1 MPKDALKKIQ
11 NDLLHSKK
19 EVVIPGNN
27 TNSHTHYTNTA
38 NAAYRAD
45 ENLNDRIAKF
55 QDQLESEYV
64 YGISLKFLC
73 DLGLVNQCFKFNT
86 KYILKLETEM
96 QKLFETNFN
105 QNANAL
111 PRTVYADIVFTEALY
126 IMYEQFQLDENFK
139 TYLKGTMQ
147 SEHMLRIGIKPTP
160 YQKSFELVTSTE
172 YRVVGFTEANKQFSF
187 FTISLVYDKSDQ
199 HRSTYDSYN
208 TELAS
213 TKIKSITLENASNT

>member
-1 MPKDALKKIQ
+1 
-11 NDLLHSKK
+11 
-19 EVVIPGNN
+19 
-27 TNSHTHYTNTA
+27 
-38 NAAYRAD
+38 
-45 ENLNDRIAKF
+45 
-55 QDQLESEYV
+55 
-64 YGISLKFLC
+64 
-73 DLGLVNQCFKFNT
+73 
-86 KYILKLETEM
+86 M

-111 PRTVYADIVFTEALY
+111 PRTVYADIVSTEALY

-139 TYLKGTMQ
+139 TYLEGIYAQHML
-147 SEHMLRIGIKPTP
+147 SIWEHMLRIGIKPTP

>member
-1 MPKDALKKIQ
+1 MY
-11 NDLLHSKK
+11 SKK
-19 EVVIPGNN
+19 EVVIPDNN

-38 NAAYRAD
+38 NAAYRTD
-45 ENLNDRIAKF
+45 ENLNNRIAKF

-86 KYILKLETEM
+86 KHILKLETEI
-96 QKLFETNFN
+96 QRLFETNFN

-111 PRTVYADIVFTEALY
+111 PRTVYADIVSTEVLY

-139 TYLKGTMQ
+139 TYLEGTMQ

-172 YRVVGFTEANKQFSF
+172 YRVLQKQMCFTEANKQFSF

-199 HRSTYDSYN
+199 HRSTYGSYN

-213 TKIKSITLENASNT
+213 TKIKSITLENASST